1 MRKALTIAAVAAG
14 TALLA
19 RGLRRGASLRGRV
32 VLITGGSRGLGLV
45 LARKLV
51 CSGARIA
58 ICARDERELGRARD
72 HLAALGGEVLAVTC
86 DVRIPAAAERLLET
100 VVAHYGRLDVLINN
114 AGIIEVGPART
125 MSLQDY
131 RSVMGVNFWGAVH
144 TTLAALPHLR
154 RSALA
159 RIVNVTS
166 IGGAIPV
173 PHLLPYT
180 CSKFAM
186 VGFSEGLAVELA
198 PEGVRVTTVLPG
210 MMRTGSFV
218 NALFKGQRAREVSW
232 FSLGA
237 ALPIASMSAERA
249 ARRILLACARGE
261 RFLTLGLPFKA
272 LRIAQALAPGMSIA
286 VLGVLARLLPEADGA
301 DPGELAEPGW
311 LHRRG
316 VARGPLLAL
325 GNRAARRNLE
335 VPWASPE
342 PG

>member
-1 MRKALTIAAVAAG
+1 MGKALTIAAAAAG

-19 RGLRRGASLRGRV
+19 RKLRRGASLRGRV
-32 VLITGGSRGLGLV
+32 VLITGGSRGLGLL
-45 LARKLV
+45 LARELV
-51 CSGARIA
+51 RKGARIA
-58 ICARDERELGRARD
+58 ICARDERELGRARED
-72 HLAALGGEVLAVTC
+72 LAARGGEVLAVAC
-86 DVRIPAAAERLLET
+86 DVRIPSAAERLVET
-100 VVAHYGRLDVLINN
+100 VVARYGRLDVLINN
-114 AGIIEVGPART
+114 AGIIEVGPAGA
-125 MSLQDY
+125 MSLEDY
-131 RSVMGVNFWGAVH
+131 QSVMGVNFWGAVH

-154 RSALA
+154 RSTLA

-166 IGGAIPV
+166 IGAAIPV

-180 CSKFAM
+180 CSKFALL
-186 VGFSEGLAVELA
+186 GFSEGLAAEVA
-198 PEGVRVTTVLPG
+198 PEGVCVTTVLPG

-237 ALPIASMSAERA
+237 ALPIASMNADRA

-272 LRIAQALAPGMSIA
+272 LRIAHALAPGLSIA
-286 VLGVLARLLPEADGA
+286 ILSVMARLLPELDGA
-301 DPGELAEPGW
+301 DPRERPEPGW

-316 VARGPLLAL
+316 LGRSPLLVL

>member
-1 MRKALTIAAVAAG
+1 MGKALTVAAAAVGA
-14 TALLA
+14 ALLA
-19 RGLRRGASLRGRV
+19 RKLRRGPSLRGRV
-32 VLITGGSRGLGLV
+32 VLVTGSSRGLGLV
-45 LARKLV
+45 LARQLIRK
-51 CSGARIA
+51 GARIA
-58 ICARDERELGRARD
+58 ICARDERELVRAQND
-72 HLAALGGEVLAVTC
+72 LAARGGEVLAVVC
-86 DVRIPAAAERLLET
+86 DLRIPSAAERLVET
-100 VVAHYGRLDVLINN
+100 VIAHYGRLDVLINN
-114 AGIIEVGPART
+114 AGIIEVGPAGA

-131 RSVMGVNFWGAVH
+131 QSVMGVNFWGSVH

-159 RIVNVTS
+159 RIVNVGS

-180 CSKFAM
+180 CSKFAL
-186 VGFSEGLAVELA
+186 VGFSEGLAAEVA

-218 NALFKGQRAREVSW
+218 NALFKGQRPREVSW
-232 FSLGA
+232 FSVGS
-237 ALPIASMSAERA
+237 ALPLASMSADRA

-272 LRIAQALAPGMSIA
+272 LRIAHALAPGISIA
-286 VLGVLARLLPEADGA
+286 VLGALGRLLPELDGA
-301 DPGELAEPGW
+301 DPSELAEPGW

-316 VARGPLLAL
+316 LARGPLVAL